1 MRYPLPVDTRP
12 LTFLVL
18 ALALPVQ
25 AQESQPLTLNR
36 AIAIALERQPSLASA
51 AATTQSAQQR
61 VKQSR
66 TRFGPTVTP
75 SFNYQSQS
83 IIGGSVTNIINGVPV
98 TQPANRTIDTR
109 QQEIA
114 TSFRLFDTGQ
124 RKIGL
129 RQSQQALT
137 SAELGEQSTRQTVI
151 GTVATNYYSVL
162 RTRAL
167 VKVSQAQ
174 VGRAENAKKLIE
186 AQVEAKVGAKKDILQ
201 ADADLQNARVSLI
214 QAQNNVLIAESQL
227 RSAMGAL
234 DLGVLD
240 LPDVPVPTAKTLA
253 VADTIIGEE
262 ADDARVLEKL
272 IAFATNGRPDLA
284 QARMS
289 VAQSETAMQSAKIGA
304 RPQLTMDLQDR
315 QQFDAKNNPTR
326 RSSETQIFALS
337 FSAPLYDG
345 GNLRA
350 QVKASEASLRGSKAQ
365 LEGQKQQVSVD
376 VEQNWRSL
384 QLARASLPAADAA
397 QKAAQINYD
406 AAIASRR
413 EGIGNVTDVIQAQTS
428 LVQAQINYVQAIYN
442 FYTADAQLARAVG
455 LAEKITEDKKP

>member
-1 MRYPLPVDTRP
+1 VDIRP

-18 ALALPVQ
+18 ALALPVH
-25 AQESQPLTLNR
+25 AQENQPLTLNR

-51 AATTQSAQQR
+51 AATTESAQQR
-61 VKQSR
+61 VKQSQ

-83 IIGGSVTNIINGVPV
+83 VKGGTVTNIINGVPV
-98 TQPANRTIDTR
+98 TQPANRTTDIR
-109 QQEIA
+109 QQELT

-124 RKIGL
+124 RKINL
-129 RQSQQALT
+129 RQSQQSLT
-137 SAELGEQSTRQTVI
+137 SAELGEKSTRQSVI
-151 GTVATNYYSVL
+151 GNVATAYYAVL
-162 RTRAL
+162 RNRAL

-174 VGRAENAKKLIE
+174 VQRAENAKKLIE
-186 AQVEAKVGAKKDILQ
+186 AQVEAKVGARKDILQ
-201 ADADLQNARVSLI
+201 ADADLQNARVGLL
-214 QAQNNVLIAESQL
+214 QAQNNVLVAESQL

-240 LPDVPVPTAKTLA
+240 LPDVQVPTAKTLA
-253 VADTIIGEE
+253 VADSIVGEE
-262 ADDARVLEKL
+262 TDDVRTLSKL
-272 IAFATNGRPDLA
+272 IAFATEGRPDLA
-284 QARMS
+284 QSRMS
-289 VAQSETAMQSAKIGA
+289 VALSETAILSARNGA
-304 RPQLTMDLQDR
+304 RPQLTMDLLDR
-315 QQFDAKNNPTR
+315 QQFDAKRNPLK
-326 RSSETQIFALS
+326 RSSDTQVFALN

-345 GNLRA
+345 GNLRS

-365 LEGQKQQVSVD
+365 LESQKQQVSVD

-384 QLARASLPAADAA
+384 QLARASLPAAETAQRAA
-397 QKAAQINYD
+397 QLNYD

-413 EGIGNVTDVIQAQTS
+413 EGIGNVTEVIQAQTS

-455 LAEKITEDKKP
+455 LAEKIAGENKP

>member
-1 MRYPLPVDTRP
+1 MDIRP
-12 LTFLVL
+12 LTFL
-18 ALALPVQ
+18 ALAVALPIQAQ

-51 AATTQSAQQR
+51 AASTESAQQR

-75 SFNYQSQS
+75 SFNYQSQA
-83 IIGGSVTNIINGVPV
+83 ITGGSVTNIINGVPV
-98 TQPANRTIDTR
+98 TQPAGTRNIDTR
-109 QQEIA
+109 QQELT

-129 RQSQQALT
+129 RQSQQSLT
-137 SAELGEQSTRQTVI
+137 SAELSEQATRQSVI
-151 GTVATNYYSVL
+151 GNVATNYYSAL

-174 VGRAENAKKLIE
+174 VSRAENAKKLIE
-186 AQVEAKVGAKKDILQ
+186 AQVEAKLGARKDILQ
-201 ADADLQNARVSLI
+201 ADADLQNARVGLL
-214 QAQNNVLIAESQL
+214 QAQNNVQIAESQL

-240 LPDVPVPTAKTLA
+240 LPDVLVPTPKTLA
-253 VADTIIGEE
+253 VADSIIGEE
-262 ADDARVLEKL
+262 TDDARILEKL
-272 IAFATNGRPDLA
+272 IAFATMGRPDLA
-284 QARMS
+284 QSRMS
-289 VAQSETAMQSAKIGA
+289 VVQAETAIQSAKIGA
-304 RPQLTMDLQDR
+304 RPQLTMDLLDR
-315 QQFDAKNNPTR
+315 QQFDAKNNPLKR
-326 RSSETQIFALS
+326 ASETQVFSLN

-345 GNLRA
+345 GNLRY

-365 LEGQKQQVSVD
+365 LESQKQQVSVD
-376 VEQNWRSL
+376 VEQSWRSL

-455 LAEKITEDKKP
+455 LAEKIAGEKKP